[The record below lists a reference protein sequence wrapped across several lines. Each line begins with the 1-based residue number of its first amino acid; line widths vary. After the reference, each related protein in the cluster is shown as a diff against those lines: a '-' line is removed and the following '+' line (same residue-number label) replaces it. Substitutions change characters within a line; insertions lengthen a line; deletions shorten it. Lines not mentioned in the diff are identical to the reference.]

1 MAVRAIVWLCWGE
14 DFIREAVESARSAAA
29 IDADR
34 ILITDAAG
42 AALAQS
48 HAAFTSIVPTG
59 LVHGNNLEKSRLIE
73 LLPTGYETFLYL
85 DTDTRIV
92 GDIGLGFAKAERHGI
107 AMAPA
112 PNYNLPEFFNFAS
125 IMRPI
130 GVEPADQIMYNSG
143 VIFFRLTPMIRQV
156 LERWRKLCAECG
168 GPNDFP
174 RDQPF
179 LTLALEQ
186 LGVTPYAL
194 SPLYNYR
201 GLGEYAVGNIRIWH
215 SHVPPPA
222 DLNAFDTAWPARR
235 FKGGIRLPSDI
246 DEAGNSDVKPQG
258 MFDIALPQ
266 ARTLRSPAATQ
277 SLVKELLTVQ
287 NEQGSHAAN
296 EMLLEHFG
304 IKASPDRNEAYFAEA
319 MHYHLGLVQAHAG
332 AFESM
337 AWHLRMSHTMPSSE
351 SDQIFSDHV
360 NVSHVLRA
368 AQLRSMAR
376 GLPPF
381 LMACMPRSAS
391 ATLTYTLGRAIGAPV
406 LRVGAGQFPNIFLVP
421 SWLDM
426 FLEGGAITQDHFG
439 TSDFNIGVLN
449 GRNLRDVFVLIR
461 DPRAAARSQVHFL
474 EGRSNDR
481 GKVLQSRR
489 KRIANFIPW
498 LRDWIWRGERRETLQ
513 ARIERECVANFIPWF
528 QGWID
533 LAKRADLPF
542 RVHFITYRESCE
554 NLAGVIGKISAIL
567 QDGYPAMS
575 GYSAIRK
582 VEEVRMHFATGN
594 DHAWRAEID
603 GATRD
608 RLWAACSPDMKSLL
622 DLQW

>member
-14 DFIREAVESARSAAA
+14 DFVREAVESARSAATVE
-29 IDADR
+29 ADR

-42 AALAQS
+42 AALAQD
-48 HAAFTSIVPTG
+48 HPAFTSIVPIE
-59 LVHGNNLEKSRLIE
+59 LVHGNNLEKSRLID

-85 DTDTRIV
+85 DTDARIV

-112 PNYNLPEFFNFAS
+112 PNYNLPEYFNFAR
-125 IMRPI
+125 IMRPV
-130 GVEPADQIMYNSG
+130 GAEPADQLMYNAG
-143 VIFFRLTPMIRQV
+143 IIFFRLTPVIRQV
-156 LERWRKLCAECG
+156 LERWRDLCGQFG

-174 RDQPF
+174 HDQPF

-186 LGVTPYAL
+186 LGVTPYVL

-215 SHVPPPA
+215 SHFPPPA
-222 DLNAFDTAWPARR
+222 DLNSFDTAWPARR
-235 FKGGIRLPSDI
+235 FQGGIRLPSDVE
-246 DEAGNSDVKPQG
+246 EAGNSDVKPQG
-258 MFDIALPQ
+258 MFDLALPQ
-266 ARTLRSPAATQ
+266 ARTFRSPGAIQ
-277 SLVKELLTVQ
+277 SFVEELVTVQ
-287 NEQGSHAAN
+287 TDLGSHAAN
-296 EMLLEHFG
+296 EFLLRHIG
-304 IKASPDRNEAYFAEA
+304 IKASPDRNESYFAEA
-319 MHYHLGLVQAHAG
+319 LHYHLGLVHAHAG

-337 AWHLRMSHTMPSSE
+337 ASHLRMSHTMPSSE

-368 AQLRSMAR
+368 AQLRSIAR
-376 GLPPF
+376 GLPPV

-406 LRVGAGQFPNIFLVP
+406 VRIGAGQFPGIFIVP

-439 TSDFNIGVLN
+439 ASDFNVGVLN
-449 GRNLRDVFVLIR
+449 GRSLRDVFVLVR

-474 EGRSNDR
+474 ARASNDN
-481 GKVLQSRR
+481 GKVPQSRR

-498 LRDWIWRGERRETLQ
+498 LQDRVYRARRREALQ
-513 ARIERECVANFIPWF
+513 ARIERECIANFIPWL

-533 LAKRADLPF
+533 LAKRTDLPF
-542 RVHFITYRESCE
+542 RVHFITYRETCD
-554 NLAGVIGKISAIL
+554 NLAGVIGKISTIL
-567 QDGYPAMS
+567 RDGYPSMS

-582 VEEVRMHFATGN
+582 VEEVRMHFVTGN
-594 DHAWRAEID
+594 DHAWQAEID
-603 GATRD
+603 RATRD

-622 DLQW
+622 DLQR